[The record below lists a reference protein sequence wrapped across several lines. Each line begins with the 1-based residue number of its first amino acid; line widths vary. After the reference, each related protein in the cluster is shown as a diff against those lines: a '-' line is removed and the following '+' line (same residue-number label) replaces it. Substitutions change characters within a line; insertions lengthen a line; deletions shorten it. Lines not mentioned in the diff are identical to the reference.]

1 MPQKY
6 KKPVTVL
13 TDLFLINMSLLLAFM
28 IRFDWQLRP
37 EIMNACLYLMVWASI
52 IKIVLFNAF
61 DVYRWS
67 FRYGGVAEVINMAKA
82 ASIGTFLLI
91 AVAFLTQHA
100 KIGRSVLL
108 IDYLI
113 FLFAAVI
120 SRFLPREI
128 MKFRE
133 TCRGNFKNVL
143 IIGAGSAA
151 EMVARELLRTTRR
164 IYRPVGFIDDDPAK
178 KNLRIHGIRVLGT
191 TDDMRDVVRK
201 YGVEEVIIAIPSAA
215 GKVIRDIISKC
226 EKTEAKIK
234 TVPGLQK
241 ILSGETT
248 IKQIRDVRPEDLL
261 GRETV
266 RINNEDISSFIK
278 DKTVLITGAG
288 GTIGSELCRQIARVD
303 PRMLILYDH
312 NENDTYFLGLEL
324 REEYPRLEFRTVIGD
339 IKDIGLLKKTFS
351 RYSPEVV
358 FHSAAHKHVP
368 FMEENPSAAV
378 KNNII
383 GTRNFMYAAEHYGVK
398 SFVMISTD
406 KAVNPTSVMGASKR
420 VAEMVIQAKAKT
432 ARTKFM
438 AVRFGNVIGSSG
450 SVLAIFKRQIKK
462 GGPITVTHP
471 DMKRFFMTASEAAQ
485 LVLQAGAIGNGGEV
499 FVLDMGEQIK
509 VADLARNLIRLSGFE
524 PGEDIEIEFIGLRP
538 GEKMHEEMLH
548 DTEQDKATRY
558 DKIYVASPKDF
569 DPLKLRR
576 DVKELYRLAT
586 LVDDDAIIVKMKE
599 MVSTYTP
606 NRVDTGQKQ
615 CPKNERGVYERKS
628 NSMV

>member
-6 KKPVTVL
+6 KKLVTVL
-13 TDLFLINMSLLLAFM
+13 MDLILINMSLLLAFM

-37 EIMNACLYLMVWASI
+37 EIMTACLYLMIWASI
-52 IKIVLFNAF
+52 LKITLFNAF

-67 FRYGGVAEVINMAKA
+67 FRYGGVAEVINIAKVA
-82 ASIGTFLLI
+82 AAGTFLLI
-91 AVAFLTQHA
+91 VVAFLTQRA

-113 FLFAAVI
+113 FLFSAVI
-120 SRFLPREI
+120 ARFLPREI

-133 TCRGNFKNVL
+133 ACRGNLKNVL
-143 IIGAGSAA
+143 IVGAGSAA
-151 EMVARELLRTTRR
+151 EMVARELLRAPRR
-164 IYRPVGFIDDDPAK
+164 VYRPVGFIDDDPAK
-178 KNLRIHGIRVLGT
+178 KNLRIHGIRVLGA
-191 TDDMRDVVRK
+191 TDEIKSIVEK
-201 YGVEEVIIAIPSAA
+201 YGVEEIIIAIPSAS

-234 TVPGLQK
+234 TVPGLHK

-266 RINNEDISSFIK
+266 RINTEDINTFLKGKNI
-278 DKTVLITGAG
+278 LITGAG
-288 GTIGSELCRQIARVD
+288 GTIGSELCRQIAKFD

-312 NENDTYFLGLEL
+312 NENDTYFLGLNLKESH
-324 REEYPRLEFRTVIGD
+324 PHLEFRTIIGD

-351 RYSPEVV
+351 RYRPDIV

-420 VAEMVIQAKAKT
+420 VAEMVIQSKAKT

-450 SVLAIFKRQIKK
+450 SVLSIFKQQIEK

-485 LVLQAGAIGNGGEV
+485 LELQTGANAKRREIY
-499 FVLDMGEQIK
+499 VLDISEQI
-509 VADLARNLIRLSGFE
+509 
-524 PGEDIEIEFIGLRP
+524 
-538 GEKMHEEMLH
+538 
-548 DTEQDKATRY
+548 
-558 DKIYVASPKDF
+558 
-569 DPLKLRR
+569 
-576 DVKELYRLAT
+576 
-586 LVDDDAIIVKMKE
+586 
-599 MVSTYTP
+599 
-606 NRVDTGQKQ
+606 
-615 CPKNERGVYERKS
+615 
-628 NSMV
+628 